1 MFYCWRRED
10 GSSDPHSSATFID
23 ERGRATPLRLQDF
36 SLSETDAWKSPATGA
51 VYPLG
56 WRIEVP
62 QLQTV
67 LEVAPALNAQEMI
80 TTSSTGIIYWEGSI
94 LVSGRARGRAVK
106 GRGYME
112 LTGYAADALG
122 QLEVGP

>member
-80 TTSSTGIIYWEGSI
+80 TTSSTGIIY
-94 LVSGRARGRAVK
+94 
-106 GRGYME
+106 
-112 LTGYAADALG
+112 
-122 QLEVGP
+122 